1 MWSSLGSA
9 DGAVGVL
16 ASLVEQ
22 PVPSFKSRPAAVQP
36 GG

>member
-16 ASLVEQ
+16 ASLIEQ
-22 PVPSFKSRPAAVQP
+22 ASPQFPVTARS
-36 GG
+36 

>member
-9 DGAVGVL
+9 DGTVGVL
-16 ASLVEQ
+16 ASLIEQ
-22 PVPSFKSRPAAVQP
+22 SALSFQSRPAADQP